1 MCKLSHP
8 AVLITHLQS
17 TLLEYSLF
25 DSSWYL
31 RCPTQIHS
39 VVAKEALNTFNLK
52 IVKASMQRR
61 RNGKVDFQQENKF
74 FVEKAANGVRIVAQF
89 PCVCWRGIVT
99 AVNNTTMKSL
109 DKLPITRKASKST
122 QLQRYNYSDNLDIVE
137 SCKGDKNPPI
147 CYVYHH
153 IYPSLHNHNVSDTMT
168 GENSPVYLECSS
180 K

>member
-8 AVLITHLQS
+8 AVLVTHLQS

-61 RNGKVDFQQENKF
+61 RNGKVDFQQESKF
-74 FVEKAANGVRIVAQF
+74 FVEIAANGVRIVAQF
-89 PCVCWRGIVT
+89 TSVCCRGIVT
-99 AVNNTTMKSL
+99 AVNNTTMKPL
-109 DKLPITRKASKST
+109 GKLPITRKARVHSYKDIIIPITLISWKAARGIKILPCAMFTIIYTRHFTTITFQT
-122 QLQRYNYSDNLDIVE
+122 QSQARIHQ
-137 SCKGDKNPPI
+137 CI
-147 CYVYHH
+147 
-153 IYPSLHNHNVSDTMT
+153 
-168 GENSPVYLECSS
+168 
-180 K
+180 